1 MKIGEN
7 KVGTIHYTVYLEDGS
22 VADTSVG
29 EEPLE
34 FLFGY
39 ENIVPGLEDALDGLQ
54 AGDKKTVVVAPDDAY
69 GEFVEDDFQEVP
81 REQFPDD
88 APIELGMQLVLE
100 DEEGF
105 HVPAIIDKIEADTV
119 TLNFNHPLAGKTLK
133 FDVEVISVREATEEE
148 LEHGHVHGADGHHHH

>member
-7 KVGTIHYTVYLEDGS
+7 KVGSIHYTVYLEDGS

-39 ENIVPGLEDALDGLQ
+39 ENIVPGLEDALEGLV

-69 GEFVEDDFQEVP
+69 GEFIADDFQEVP

-88 APIELGMQLVLE
+88 APLELGMQLVLE

-105 HVPAIIDKIEADTV
+105 HVPATIDKIEGDTV

-148 LEHGHVHGADGHHHH
+148 LEHGHVHGADGHHH